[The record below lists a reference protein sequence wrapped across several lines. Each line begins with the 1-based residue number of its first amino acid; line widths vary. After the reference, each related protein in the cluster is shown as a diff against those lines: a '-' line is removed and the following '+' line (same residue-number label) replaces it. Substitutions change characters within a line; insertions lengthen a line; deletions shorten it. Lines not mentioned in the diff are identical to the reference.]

1 MKPSPHSTK
10 AANAFTLI
18 ELLVVIAIIA
28 ILISLLFPAFAAVRE
43 QARKVAAHNDETQI
57 VAAVKAYYVEYGKYP
72 VSSTSSTATDTYFG
86 NSSTPPTGSTGYT
99 NDVLFDV
106 LRNNTAS
113 TANSSTVATLN
124 PRGIS
129 FLDVPTVHSNGQ
141 PVSGVV
147 PNTATSSTTSK
158 VGAWYDPWG
167 SQYNVLID
175 SNYDTILN
183 NPYTDSPGGITLSTG
198 VIVWAFGKNGALGG
212 GAPATGSFSSES
224 GTANTFKGSGDV
236 ISWQ

>member
-28 ILISLLFPAFAAVRE
+28 ILIGLLFPAFAAVRE
-43 QARKVAAHNDETQI
+43 ASKKVVAHNDETQI
-57 VAAVKAYYVEYGKYP
+57 VAAVKAYFVEYGRYP
-72 VSSTSSTATDTYFG
+72 VSTSSGTATDTYFG
-86 NSSTPPTGSTGYT
+86 SATTPPTGATGFT

-106 LRNNTAS
+106 LRNNTSSA
-113 TANSSTVATLN
+113 TNSSSVATLN
-124 PRGIS
+124 PRGIA
-129 FLDVPTVHSNGQ
+129 FLDVPSVKSNGQ

-147 PNTATSSTTSK
+147 PNTATSSASSK

-175 SNYDTILN
+175 SNYDNVLN
-183 NPYTDSPGGITLSTG
+183 NPYTDTPGGITLSTG
-198 VIVWAFGKNGALGG
+198 VIVWAYGKNGALGG
-212 GAPATGSFSSES
+212 GAATGNFANEP
-224 GTANTFKGSGDV
+224 GTAGKYIGSGDV

>member
-28 ILISLLFPAFAAVRE
+28 ILIGLLFPAFAAVRE
-43 QARKVAAHNDETQI
+43 QAKKVAAHNDETQI

-72 VSSTSSTATDTYFG
+72 VSTSSGTATDTYFG
-86 NSSTPPTGSTGYT
+86 SATTPPSGSVAYT
-99 NDVLFDV
+99 NDLLFDV
-106 LRNNTAS
+106 LRNNTGNA
-113 TANSSTVATLN
+113 TNSSAVVSLN

-129 FLDVPTVHSNGQ
+129 FLDVPPVKSAGQ

-147 PNTATSSTTSK
+147 SNTATSSATSK

-175 SNYDTILN
+175 SSYDGVLN
-183 NPYTDSPGGITLSTG
+183 NPYTDTPGGITLSTG
-198 VIVWAFGKNGALGG
+198 VIVWAYGKNGALGG
-212 GAPATGSFSSES
+212 GAPAAGNFSSEP
-224 GTANTFKGSGDV
+224 GTAKNFTGSGDV